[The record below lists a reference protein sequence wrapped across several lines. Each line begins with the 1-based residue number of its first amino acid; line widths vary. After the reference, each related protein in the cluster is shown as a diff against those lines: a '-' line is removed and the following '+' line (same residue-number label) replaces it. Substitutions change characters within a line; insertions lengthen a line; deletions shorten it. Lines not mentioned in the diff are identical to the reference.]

1 MGLFSGIGS
10 FFKNNKDSI
19 SSGLA
24 LGSFGLGLLE
34 TVKGFKQQELINKQV
49 KEQNKLARE
58 AFDWSKYSQENKY
71 QISALDAQ
79 KAGINPLAMSGVG
92 MSSLSAS
99 SAVSSPLPRGN
110 DISAGLS
117 AYTALATSKAG
128 NETAKQI
135 ARGNNETA
143 KEVAKIQAEASKS
156 NASISAGAS
165 AYSADT
171 SYKANEDRIKA
182 EQENLTRQ
190 QQHEILLQD
199 KKIMQENYKM
209 GREHEHQDSMQQKQF
224 AQDNYEMRIAF
235 DKALAEFEQS
245 ESKEERIFNFNRAK
259 LVMELERFYR
269 EARTGKYDLPQ
280 FQTFVGKILQDSASA
295 GYVLAKPIDSFING
309 LYSLFTGKDKGSL
322 SSYLNANLPTYKRSE
337 YAKWRDKE

>member
-1 MGLFSGIGS
+1 MGLFGRGLS
-10 FFKNNKDSI
+10 FLEKHKDSV

-24 LGSFGLGLLE
+24 LGSFGVGLLE
-34 TVKGFKQQELINKQV
+34 TIKGFKQQDLINKQV
-49 KEQNKLARE
+49 AEQNKFARE

-79 KAGINPLAMSGVG
+79 NAGINPLAMTGVG

-99 SAVSSPLPRGN
+99 SAVSSPFSGGN
-110 DISAGLS
+110 DLAAGLS

-128 NETAKQI
+128 NETAKEI
-135 ARGNNETA
+135 AKGNNETA
-143 KEVAKIQAEASKS
+143 KKVAEIQAEASKS
-156 NASISAGAS
+156 NANTSAGAS

-190 QQHEILLQD
+190 QQHQIL
-199 KKIMQENYKM
+199 MQER
-209 GREHEHQDSMQQKQF
+209 GFLHEKSMQNDRFEQT
-224 AQDNYEMRIAF
+224 NYELRVAF
-235 DKALAEFEQS
+235 DQALAEFEQS

-259 LVMELERFYR
+259 LVMDLERFYR
-269 EARTGKYDLPQ
+269 EAKSGKYDLPQ

-295 GYVLAKPIDSFING
+295 GYMIAKPIDSFISG
-309 LYSLFTGKDKGSL
+309 LYGLFTGKDKGSL
-322 SSYLNANLPTYKRSE
+322 SAYLNANLPTYKRSE
-337 YAKWRDKE
+337 YAQWRDKE

>member
-1 MGLFSGIGS
+1 MGLFSGISS

-49 KEQNKLARE
+49 ADQNKLARE

-71 QISALDAQ
+71 QISSLDAQ
-79 KAGINPLAMSGVG
+79 KAGINPLAMTGVG

-99 SAVSSPLPRGN
+99 SAISSPLPRGN
-110 DISAGLS
+110 DVSSGLS
-117 AYTALATSKAG
+117 AYTALATSKAQ
-128 NETAKQI
+128 NDTAKQI
-135 ARGNNETA
+135 AKGNNETA
-143 KEVAKIQAEASKS
+143 KEVAKIQA
-156 NASISAGAS
+156 GVS
-165 AYSADT
+165 AYSSDT
-171 SYKANEDRIKA
+171 SYKANSDRIKA

-190 QQHEILLQD
+190 QQHEILIQD
-199 KKIMQENYKM
+199 KKFLQENYKM
-209 GREHEHQDSMQQKQF
+209 SREHEHQDSMQQKQF

-235 DKALAEFEQS
+235 DQALAEFEQS

-295 GYVLAKPIDSFING
+295 GYVLAKPVDSFING
-309 LYSLFTGKDKGSL
+309 LYGLFTGKDKGSL

-337 YAKWRDKE
+337 YAQWRDKE

>member
-1 MGLFSGIGS
+1 MGLFGKVSS

-34 TVKGFKQQELINKQV
+34 TVKGFKQQDLINKQV
-49 KEQNKLARE
+49 SEQNKLARE
-58 AFDWSKYSQENKY
+58 AFDWSRYSQENKY
-71 QISALDAQ
+71 QLSALDAQ

-128 NETAKQI
+128 NETAKEI
-135 ARGNNETA
+135 AKGNNETA

-156 NASISAGAS
+156 NANTSAGAS

-171 SYKANEDRIKA
+171 SYKANEDRIRA

-199 KKIMQENYKM
+199 RKFVHENLIQ
-209 GREHEHQDSMQQKQF
+209 GKQF
-224 AQDNYEMRIAF
+224 EQDNYEMRVAF
-235 DKALAEFEQS
+235 DQALAEFEQS
-245 ESKEERIFNFNRAK
+245 ENREERIFNFNRAK

-269 EARTGKYDLPQ
+269 EAKTGKYDLPQ
-280 FQTFVGKILQDSASA
+280 FQTFLGKILQDSANA

-322 SSYLNANLPTYKRSE
+322 SAYLNANLPTYKRSE
-337 YAKWRDKE
+337 YAQWRNKE

>member
-1 MGLFSGIGS
+1 MGLFGKVSG
-10 FFKNNKDSI
+10 FLKRNKDSI

-34 TVKGFKQQELINKQV
+34 TVKGFKQQELINDQV
-49 KEQNKLARE
+49 KEQNRLARE

-79 KAGINPLAMSGVG
+79 RAGINPLAMTGVG
-92 MSSLSAS
+92 MSSLSSS
-99 SAVSSPLPRGN
+99 SAVSPVLPRGN
-110 DISAGLS
+110 DVSAGLS

-128 NETAKQI
+128 NETAKEI
-135 ARGNNETA
+135 AKGNNETA

-156 NASISAGAS
+156 NASTSAGAS
-165 AYSADT
+165 SYSANT
-171 SYKANEDRIKA
+171 SYKANEERIKA

-190 QQHEILLQD
+190 QQHQIL
-199 KKIMQENYKM
+199 MQEKQFL
-209 GREHEHQDSMQQKQF
+209 HEKSMQNDRFEQT
-224 AQDNYEMRIAF
+224 NYELRVAF
-235 DKALAEFEQS
+235 DQALAEFEQS
-245 ESKEERIFNFNRAK
+245 ESREERIFNFNRAK

-280 FQTFVGKILQDSASA
+280 FQTFVGKILQDSAST
-295 GYVLAKPIDSFING
+295 GYVLAKPVDAFING
-309 LYSLFTGKDKGSL
+309 LYGLFTGKDKGSL

-337 YAKWRDKE
+337 YSQWRDKK

>member
-1 MGLFSGIGS
+1 MGLFSKVTS
-10 FFKNNKDSI
+10 FLGKNKDAI

-24 LGSFGLGLLE
+24 LGSFGVGLLE
-34 TVKGFKQQELINKQV
+34 TVKGFKQQDLINKQV
-49 KEQNKLARE
+49 KEQNQLARD
-58 AFDWSKYSQENKY
+58 AFDWSKHSQENKY

-99 SAVSSPLPRGN
+99 SAISSPLPRGN

-128 NETAKQI
+128 NETAKEI
-135 ARGNNETA
+135 AKGNNETA

-156 NASISAGAS
+156 NANTSADAS
-165 AYSADT
+165 AYSADI
-171 SYKANEDRIKA
+171 SYKSNEDRIKA

-199 KKIMQENYKM
+199 RKFVQENSIQ
-209 GREHEHQDSMQQKQF
+209 EKQF
-224 AQDNYEMRIAF
+224 SQDNYEMRVAF
-235 DKALAEFEQS
+235 DQALAEFEQS
-245 ESKEERIFNFNRAK
+245 ENREERIFNFNRAK

-280 FQTFVGKILQDSASA
+280 FQTFVGKILQDSANA
-295 GYVLAKPIDSFING
+295 GYMLAKPVDSFING
-309 LYSLFTGKDKGSL
+309 LYGLFTGKDKGSL
-322 SSYLNANLPTYKRSE
+322 SSYLNANLPTYKRSK
-337 YAKWRDKE
+337 YAEWRDKE

>member
-1 MGLFSGIGS
+1 MGLFGKVTS
-10 FFKNNKDSI
+10 FLGKNKDAI

-24 LGSFGLGLLE
+24 LGSFGVGLLE
-34 TVKGFKQQELINKQV
+34 TVKGFKQQDLINKQV
-49 KEQNKLARE
+49 AEQNKLARE
-58 AFDWSKYSQENKY
+58 AFDWSKNSQENKY

-79 KAGINPLAMSGVG
+79 KAGINPLAMTGVG
-92 MSSLSAS
+92 MSSLSSS

-128 NETAKQI
+128 NDTAKEI
-135 ARGNNETA
+135 AKGNNETA

-156 NASISAGAS
+156 NANTSADAS

-182 EQENLTRQ
+182 EQENLTSQ
-190 QQHEILLQD
+190 QQHELLLQYR
-199 KKIMQENYKM
+199 KFVQENSIQ
-209 GREHEHQDSMQQKQF
+209 EKQF
-224 AQDNYEMRIAF
+224 SQDNYEMRLAF
-235 DKALAEFEQS
+235 DQALAVFEQS
-245 ESKEERIFNFNRAK
+245 ENKEERIFNFNRAK

-269 EARTGKYDLPQ
+269 EAKTGKYDLPQ

-295 GYVLAKPIDSFING
+295 GYFLAKPVDSFING

-322 SSYLNANLPTYKRSE
+322 SSYLNVNLPTYKRSE
-337 YAKWRDKE
+337 YAQWRDKK